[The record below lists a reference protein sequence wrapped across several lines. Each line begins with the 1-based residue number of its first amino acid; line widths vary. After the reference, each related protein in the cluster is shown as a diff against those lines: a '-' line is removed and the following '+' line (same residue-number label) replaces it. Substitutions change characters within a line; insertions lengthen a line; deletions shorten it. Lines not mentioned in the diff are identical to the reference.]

1 MVRKKLTAFLEEP
14 EIKMALNDCF
24 AMPESKTRKP
34 SIKFPASIGVGV
46 VFSEVGCAYDY
57 WVRCWRV
64 ILNNL
69 ETSRIYDFKGIMYF
83 FGKSQLASDLLMDYR
98 LTDLSGEYYST
109 LDRPHDADADE
120 LLVRAG
126 NYLAAIRNFVNL
138 EPSTVDPSD
147 ETAIEA
153 LLFFAKFECELRS
166 GLPTLSFDAKAQN
179 ISELRGIMAS
189 SDYTWAHGNIIEL
202 NPAFGLT
209 GKNLAIGADGDLLID
224 GCLIELK
231 TSGRIQLKKDIRQ
244 LLSYYILNKLRDK
257 SLYID
262 AVSVYYPR
270 YDLYKRWSISDLMT
284 PSQEERLRQYMKKWL
299 G

>member
-1 MVRKKLTAFLEEP
+1 
-14 EIKMALNDCF
+14 
-24 AMPESKTRKP
+24 
-34 SIKFPASIGVGV
+34 
-46 VFSEVGCAYDY
+46 
-57 WVRCWRV
+57 
-64 ILNNL
+64 
-69 ETSRIYDFKGIMYF
+69 
-83 FGKSQLASDLLMDYR
+83 
-98 LTDLSGEYYST
+98 
-109 LDRPHDADADE
+109 
-120 LLVRAG
+120 
-126 NYLAAIRNFVNL
+126 
-138 EPSTVDPSD
+138 
-147 ETAIEA
+147 
-153 LLFFAKFECELRS
+153 
-166 GLPTLSFDAKAQN
+166 LPTLSFDAKAQN